1 MFYLHTSYYAAYV
14 LIVFLTQSRNIFY
27 FWALWWFWLF
37 LYIFDEIKLL
47 GTSFKAVSLLLEKD
61 VDKLWTWRFSQTYT
75 FICDK

>member
-1 MFYLHTSYYAAYV
+1 MLSLHASYYAAYV

-37 LYIFDEIKLL
+37 LYIFDAIKLV

-61 VDKLWTWRFSQTYT
+61 VDKLWTWRFSQTDT